1 MATYDHLKVTDGF
14 AGAGDDFYAALL
26 QSHEGL
32 SEAQSNALHVR
43 LVLLLANH
51 IGELSVISEALAAAR
66 ASVLENEEST

>member
-1 MATYDHLKVTDGF
+1 MSSQLKIEDGF

-26 QSHEGL
+26 ESHDGL
-32 SEAQSNALHVR
+32 SEAQSNALHAR

-51 IGELSVISEALAAAR
+51 IGELSVIREALAAAR